1 MAGGR
6 AATRLERAPLLGGDV
21 SAVTLRDAEEG
32 RRMREG
38 AAEPP
43 FVSDRRTSFG
53 NTFASSSREGALVD
67 EAWRDAEARSRR
79 GDASAKA
86 RWRLVGLG
94 AVASTALLALAM
106 RADLATP
113 PNAIEL
119 GDARVTDGGA
129 WGFGADG
136 TATVG
141 ASAIGHTSTT
151 SIELERARGSP
162 SDATR
167 EGTTWRGNVVMR
179 THPETGVVEG
189 AGVVARHDARDAPD
203 WVRRVAPFDEAR
215 STVHYENYETP
226 VASDSRSPF
235 DPVIDWADEEAERE
249 WPLFGSLEGA
259 AEATEA
265 TEATERRSARAEAGG
280 ARPTVADNLD
290 SRRAARVRRRA
301 ERRAEAVAAAAA
313 AAREADRSLRL
324 ARAEPLGR
332 TGEAVSS
339 SAQPRRGRDWVN
351 PAGVRATFAVN
362 TCGVP
367 PAVRARQAPW
377 PACRVLLVGCPGG
390 RSAPD
395 ADPAKPACAEWDV
408 SRALEMVPDSGKN
421 SESLE
426 NHGLGSFSV
435 TTSMY
440 GPGDEFAFAM
450 VKPGCTEAQI
460 ARALRAQGGAGPSD
474 GSEASS
480 GLENGG
486 CEVRLDSGFPM
497 GNQLLNPGTRR
508 TRCWTPNDAN
518 TDTHRVAG
526 DALCESVGAA
536 AEASDEEKKDAI
548 VSSLG
553 GGERRNG
560 NLLSP
565 FEARGDTCLLRRDAA
580 YARGKFHRVVPSLE
594 AEATKELGSAVK
606 KEGAISSP
614 PRVSFVWGTCD
625 AQPRSEAWC
634 APPTFDARRVAA
646 VCGVEYREPNS
657 VSPERL
663 SGVESFPSASSSLGA
678 DAKEPKG
685 ETNAKIAQRE
695 RTRTRRRRR
704 NKRSRWCFSEKDGR
718 REEGGDERR
727 TGEETV
733 ASEPRQTSPDA
744 SGQNAED
751 ESSDASL
758 DGSALRNARRRRNR
772 D

>member
-1 MAGGR
+1 MRGG
-6 AATRLERAPLLGGDV
+6 
-21 SAVTLRDAEEG
+21 
-32 RRMREG
+32 
-38 AAEPP
+38 AEPP
-43 FVSDRRTSFG
+43 YVSDRRTSFG

-94 AVASTALLALAM
+94 VVASTALLALAM

-136 TATVG
+136 TVTVG
-141 ASAIGHTSTT
+141 SSAIGDV
-151 SIELERARGSP
+151 ERDVERLGSP
-162 SDATR
+162 SDAT
-167 EGTTWRGNVVMR
+167 EGTTWRGNVVDS
-179 THPETGVVEG
+179 HLETGGV
-189 AGVVARHDARDAPD
+189 GVVARHDARDAPD
-203 WVRRVAPFDEAR
+203 WVRRVAPFDETR
-215 STVHYENYETP
+215 VSGTP
-226 VASDSRSPF
+226 VASDSHNMPF

-249 WPLFGSLEGA
+249 WPLFGSLDGSLK
-259 AEATEA
+259 ATEA
-265 TEATERRSARAEAGG
+265 TDRRSARAEAGG
-280 ARPTVADNLD
+280 GRPTVSDDSD

-301 ERRAEAVAAAAA
+301 ERRAEAAAGRRRRRRRRRRGRRPIA
-313 AAREADRSLRL
+313 S
-324 ARAEPLGR
+324 ARAGR
-332 TGEAVSS
+332 TAFPNFFKC
-339 SAQPRRGRDWVN
+339 ATATGRDWVN

-367 PAVRARQAPW
+367 PAVRARRAPW

-408 SRALEMVPDSGKN
+408 SRALEMVP
-421 SESLE
+421 ESDFE
-426 NHGLGSFSV
+426 KHGLGSFSV

-450 VKPGCTEAQI
+450 VKPGCTDAQI

-474 GSEASS
+474 GSEASA

-497 GNQLLNPGTRR
+497 GNQLLNPGTRT
-508 TRCWTPNDAN
+508 TRCWTPNDAV

-526 DALCESVGAA
+526 DALCESVGASS
-536 AEASDEEKKDAI
+536 EAREKENPAI

-553 GGERRNG
+553 GGERRDAKKVSPRESP
-560 NLLSP
+560 LSP

-594 AEATKELGSAVK
+594 ADAKELGSAVK

-646 VCGVEYREPNS
+646 VCGVEYDEPKT

-663 SGVESFPSASSSLGA
+663 SIVSRSSPSSSSSLGA

-685 ETNAKIAQRE
+685 ETSANANE
-695 RTRTRRRRR
+695 RDATRT
-704 NKRSRWCFSEKDGR
+704 SEKDGR
-718 REEGGDERR
+718 DGGDDDEPRDSGDRPRTAPFRRRFEASGRTFVERQKRQKRKERR
-727 TGEETV
+727 I
-733 ASEPRQTSPDA
+733 
-744 SGQNAED
+744 
-751 ESSDASL
+751 
-758 DGSALRNARRRRNR
+758 ARRRRAPKAR
-772 D
+772 GDDETDDARRAKGARGGARGGVAFEI